1 MIKIEHE
8 KFIVECLV
16 FELTLCTQTR
26 PTTESP
32 NAASP
37 RAGFRGWAQA
47 FFVVQ
52 QLLQTSKR
60 SLTTSQAKI
69 APAENQAK
77 ALSTKATTTRGCL
90 LCFSFFP
97 LTPLFFCIIVI
108 IIVSFFFFF
117 FSLSSFF
124 LFLLLFFLFSSFSL
138 FFFFYLF
145 FLIFLKS

>member
-1 MIKIEHE
+1 MIKIELE
-8 KFIVECLV
+8 KFIVECFV
-16 FELTLCTQTR
+16 FELTLCTHTR

-117 FSLSSFF
+117 SLSSFF
-124 LFLLLFFLFSSFSL
+124 LFLLFFS
-138 FFFFYLF
+138 FFFFFFF
-145 FLIFLKS
+145 FLLFLFISFSTCSS